1 MPLQR
6 KLGSS
11 RPSISGVEFVMMTRD
26 GTPVPCNVTRD
37 ALNLLFG
44 GPGGIAAVGP
54 LAVFDQYRDKIEAIV
69 SQKWDCSQLEDGR
82 VVVRPED
89 GLKAGLG

>member
-11 RPSISGVEFVMMTRD
+11 RSGISGVEFVMVTRD
-26 GTPVPCNVTRD
+26 GTPVACNVTRD

-44 GPGGIAAVGP
+44 GQGGVAAVGP

-69 SQKWDCSQLEDGR
+69 SQKWDCSQLEEGGI
-82 VVVRPED
+82 VVRPED
-89 GLKAGLG
+89 VLNAGLG

>member
-1 MPLQR
+1 M
-6 KLGSS
+6 
-11 RPSISGVEFVMMTRD
+11 VTRD
-26 GTPVPCNVTRD
+26 GTPVACSVTRD

-44 GPGGIAAVGP
+44 SPGGIAAVGP

-69 SQKWDCSQLEDGR
+69 SQKWDCSQLEGGR

-89 GLKAGLG
+89 ILKAGLG

>member
-11 RPSISGVEFVMMTRD
+11 RSGIWGVEFVMVTRD

-37 ALNLLFG
+37 ALTMLFG
-44 GPGGIAAVGP
+44 SGGIAAVGQ
-54 LAVFDQYRDKIEAIV
+54 LACSTNVGIRLKPSPAKSGIEPA
-69 SQKWDCSQLEDGR
+69 GR
-82 VVVRPED
+82 RQGYCETRRPREGGVR
-89 GLKAGLG
+89 

>member
-11 RPSISGVEFVMMTRD
+11 RPAIAGVEFVMVTRE
-26 GTPVPCNVTRD
+26 GTPVACSVARD

-44 GPGGIAAVGP
+44 SAGGIAAVGP

-89 GLKAGLG
+89 ILKAGLG

>member
-1 MPLQR
+1 M
-6 KLGSS
+6 
-11 RPSISGVEFVMMTRD
+11 VTRD
-26 GTPVPCNVTRD
+26 GTPVACSVTRD

-44 GPGGIAAVGP
+44 GQGGIAAVGP
-54 LAVFDQYRDKIEAIV
+54 LAVFDQYREKIEAIA

-89 GLKAGLG
+89 ILKAGLG